1 MNQSLIHKT
10 DVNGRDIRIFR
21 IYDAQVAGQGYYP
34 GVRLFSHNTGNVFN
48 PIREQIM
55 SMPDLSVR
63 SVDRPTTVVKIETR
77 PVFFFVYN
85 VDNYYH
91 FLYDSL
97 PYLISYQY
105 LKNTLPG
112 LKLLINFANDQQ
124 IKLNP
129 FVTEFLELLHI
140 YSEDLLFL
148 DNDTIYSD
156 VFVSSSYTHDGKS
169 NLPPRQEVYSL
180 YHGLADKIDTDDAL
194 PKKIYVSRRSHK
206 HGNYENI
213 GTNYT
218 TKRRLDNE
226 DQLVAFLESKGYVEV
241 FTELLDTRTKIA
253 MFKGC
258 TNVVGAIGGGLCNV
272 LFSSPQTKLIS
283 IVSPHFLDI
292 NKRFCYSLTNVNVGY
307 FTDTRHIETS
317 EYKLHMRVR
326 IKSLNIIG
334 EIADIIG
341 DSLSV
346 IYSYETIAGWNAQT
360 KYKMKTVHKDDVE
373 SIDPGLNCAWIMDL
387 TKFAETAD
395 VE

>member
-1 MNQSLIHKT
+1 MNQSLIHEP

-21 IYDAQVAGQGYYP
+21 IYDAQAAGQIYYP
-34 GVRLFSHNTGNVFN
+34 GIRLFSHKTGKTFN

-55 SMPDLSVR
+55 SMPDLEVKSG
-63 SVDRPTTVVKIETR
+63 RPTTVDEVETH

-97 PYLISYQY
+97 PYLLSYQY
-105 LKNTLPG
+105 LREILPG
-112 LKLLINFANDQQ
+112 LKLLINFVNDQQ
-124 IKLNP
+124 TKLNP

-140 YSEDLLFL
+140 YSEDILIL
-148 DNDTIYSD
+148 DKDTVYSE

-180 YHGLADKIDTDDAL
+180 YNSLASKVDIDDTL

-206 HGNYENI
+206 HGNFDNI

-226 DQLVAFLESKGYVEV
+226 DQLVAFLESKGYTEV
-241 FTELLDTRTKIA
+241 FTELLDTRTKIT

-258 TNVVGAIGGGLCNV
+258 THVVGAIGGGLCNV

-292 NKRFCYSLTNVNVGY
+292 NKRFCYSFANVNVGY
-307 FTDTRHIETS
+307 FTGTQHVETS
-317 EYKLHMRVR
+317 EYKRYMRVLV
-326 IKSLNIIG
+326 KPLNIVG
-334 EIADIIG
+334 EVVEIVG
-341 DSLSV
+341 DKLHLMCSTDV
-346 IYSYETIAGWNAQT
+346 VAGWNAQT
-360 KYKMKTVHKDDVE
+360 RYDQMIVHKSDVE
-373 SIDPGLNCAWIMDL
+373 IIDPGLNAAWTMDL
-387 TKFAETAD
+387 AKFVETVD
-395 VE
+395 V

>member
-1 MNQSLIHKT
+1 MAALGVIYEQ

-21 IYDAQVAGQGYYP
+21 IYEAQVSGQSHYP
-34 GVRLFSHNTGNVFN
+34 GVRLFSYKTGEVFN
-48 PIREQIM
+48 PIREQVM
-55 SMPDLSVR
+55 SMPDLEIKSIG
-63 SVDRPTTVVKIETR
+63 RPTTVGKTETR

-105 LKNTLPG
+105 LKEKVPG

-124 IKLNP
+124 TKLNP

-140 YSEDLLFL
+140 YSDDMLFL
-148 DNDTIYSD
+148 EKDTVYGE
-156 VFVSSSYTHDGKS
+156 VFISSSYTHDGKS

-180 YHGLADKIDTDDAL
+180 YNGLADKIDTYDDF
-194 PKKIYVSRRSHK
+194 PKKIYVSRRSHI
-206 HGNYENI
+206 HGHYENI

-226 DQLVAFLESKGYVEV
+226 DQLVTFLESKGYTEV

-258 TNVVGAIGGGLCNV
+258 THVVGAIGGGLCNV
-272 LFSSPQTKLIS
+272 LFSGPQTKLTA
-283 IVSPHFLDI
+283 IVSPYFLDI
-292 NKRFCYSLTNVNVGY
+292 NKRFCYSFANVDVGY

-317 EYKLHMRVR
+317 EYKRHMRVR
-326 IKSLNIIG
+326 IKPLNIVG
-334 EIADIIG
+334 EVQDIT
-341 DSLSV
+341 DSTLSV
-346 IYSYETIAGWNAQT
+346 IYSDEAIAGWNAQT
-360 KYKMKTVHKDDVE
+360 EYRTKIVHKDGVE
-373 SIDPGLNCAWIMDL
+373 SIDPGLNCAWTMDL
-387 TKFAETAD
+387 AKFAETTD
-395 VE
+395 V